1 MGHGGKGLVGEHFCQ
16 ARSDIAMVVFR
27 CVMQKSAVH
36 INNGKVNGYGSGI
49 NAEYR
54 GRIFHI

>member
-1 MGHGGKGLVGEHFCQ
+1 VGEHFCQ